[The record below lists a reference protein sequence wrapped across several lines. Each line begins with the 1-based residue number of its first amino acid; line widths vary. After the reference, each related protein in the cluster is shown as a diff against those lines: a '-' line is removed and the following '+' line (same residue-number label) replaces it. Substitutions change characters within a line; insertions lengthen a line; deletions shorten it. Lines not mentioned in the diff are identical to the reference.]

1 MKCTN
6 FSLLSLPTVLI
17 TVVYIAFIL
26 LILIDGALT
35 ISSWRTILSVSKPI
49 KSNQS
54 LSVSII
60 ICAHN
65 EIENLEKH
73 LPFILNQD
81 YPNFEVILGLDRCT
95 DGSIEYVQS
104 VANDRLVPVI
114 IHETPSGWNSKK
126 FVLRQC
132 IDKAQNDWLLLT
144 DADCQPQSS
153 KWIQSYV
160 DHMSGAT
167 NLVLGVSPYQK
178 ESHIISLITEY
189 ETYITANKFLTQAI
203 KGETY
208 MGVGR
213 NIAYTKSL
221 FREVSGFEDIAHITG
236 GDDDLLVQK
245 MAPFA
250 KVSVNIQKESL
261 TYSAP
266 ERTWRKYLTQKTRH
280 LSVGKYYQ
288 EKFKKK
294 LSTSAVLHS
303 SLWLS
308 FLYLIGFSDTIWR
321 IIVPFATL
329 VLIKGLFFKKI
340 ANQLNMPLRVIWYPV
355 MDLIYAVFLPLV
367 AIRAVLARNIRWKK

>member
-132 IDKAQNDWLLLT
+132 IDKA
-144 DADCQPQSS
+144 
-153 KWIQSYV
+153 
-160 DHMSGAT
+160 H
-167 NLVLGVSPYQK
+167 
-178 ESHIISLITEY
+178 
-189 ETYITANKFLTQAI
+189 F
-203 KGETY
+203 
-208 MGVGR
+208 
-213 NIAYTKSL
+213 
-221 FREVSGFEDIAHITG
+221 
-236 GDDDLLVQK
+236 
-245 MAPFA
+245 
-250 KVSVNIQKESL
+250 
-261 TYSAP
+261 
-266 ERTWRKYLTQKTRH
+266 
-280 LSVGKYYQ
+280 
-288 EKFKKK
+288 
-294 LSTSAVLHS
+294 
-303 SLWLS
+303 S
-308 FLYLIGFSDTIWR
+308 F
-321 IIVPFATL
+321 
-329 VLIKGLFFKKI
+329 
-340 ANQLNMPLRVIWYPV
+340 
-355 MDLIYAVFLPLV
+355 
-367 AIRAVLARNIRWKK
+367 